1 MNLLLRVAREA
12 RKYQGLLAIA
22 VISTLLLTVVN
33 LMAPRIMST
42 MTGMVS
48 RGLDS
53 SDMERITSLA
63 LTLLVLYASKVL
75 FRFLSNYMAH
85 KAAWTLVEELRVKV
99 HSKMLALS
107 IDFFRHHE
115 SGDLISRTISD
126 TATFELLYAH
136 LLPESVTNILTVVG
150 VTAIL
155 LTINVRL
162 ALLTCLPIPFILIS
176 GWFFVNKV
184 QPNFRRMQKSLGA
197 LSSQLQDNFAG
208 IQEIQAFGQ
217 QAPALKKIQLRA
229 ADFTSSMLYAL
240 KISAVFHPGVEFLTG
255 LGTVIVV
262 GFGGYMATQ
271 QLLVVDDIVAFFL
284 YLSLF
289 YAPITNI
296 AHLLESMQTALAGA
310 ERVIEILD
318 TPERIE
324 NTPNATPLVDGK
336 GHISFE
342 HVDFSYIPGV
352 PVLHDISFEVPAG
365 SMVALVGATG
375 VGKST
380 LAQLV
385 SRFYDPTAG
394 VVRFDGRDL
403 RDIELSSLRRNI
415 AIVLQDTFLF
425 NGTIAENIAFA
436 RPNATQQEIEQA
448 AGIARIHDEIMRMPD
463 GYQSHVGERGARLS
477 GGQKQRIAIARAV
490 LYQASV
496 LILDE
501 ATASIDVQTEMLIQQ
516 AIVDLAGS
524 LTIFAI
530 AHRLTTIKRADLIL
544 VFEKGYIVQRGTHEE
559 LIAVPG
565 LYRDMCLTQEEGSR
579 LPDIQAVATSNDET
593 IG

>member
-12 RKYQGLLAIA
+12 RKYQNLLAIA
-22 VISTLLLTVVN
+22 VVSTLMLTVVN

-48 RGLDS
+48 RGLDA

-63 LTLLVLYASKVL
+63 LTLLVLYAAKVL

-162 ALLTCLPIPFILIS
+162 ALLTCIPIPFILIS

-184 QPNFRRMQKSLGA
+184 QPNFRRMQRSLGA

-229 ADFTSSMLYAL
+229 ADFTSSMLFAL

-324 NTPNATPLVDGK
+324 NTPSATPLVNGK
-336 GHISFE
+336 GNISFE

-352 PVLHDISFEVPAG
+352 PVLNDITFDVPAG

-385 SRFYDPTAG
+385 SRFYDPTSG

-436 RPNATQQEIEQA
+436 RPNATQEEIEQA

-565 LYRDMCLTQEEGSR
+565 LYRDMCLTQEEGAR
-579 LPDIQAVATSNDET
+579 LPDVQAVATSNDEA